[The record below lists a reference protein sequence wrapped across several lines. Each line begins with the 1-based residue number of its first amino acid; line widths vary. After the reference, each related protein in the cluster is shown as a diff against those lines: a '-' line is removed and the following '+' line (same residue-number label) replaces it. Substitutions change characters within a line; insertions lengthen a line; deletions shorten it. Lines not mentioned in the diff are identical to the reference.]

1 MKTGKGWVDVGQP
14 ALADGFLETS
24 QRLLEKLYAE
34 LLEKCQDSQEEEAQR
49 ADVNTDLFKVLSY
62 HAESAVAQGDFQR
75 AVTCIERC
83 KDMLMRL
90 PQLAQAVLVLPV
102 SCHGGNGMWGS
113 SNHTAPG
120 YLPILCYN
128 FGVEAYYQ
136 KKIEECSY
144 WLSQSYEIG
153 KLDKN
158 STSGQEM
165 QSRVLR
171 LLANIYLDWDWEQC
185 QDKALETINL
195 ANEACLHPVGIYL
208 KIKILLRRGA
218 SDEEIQT
225 AAMSLL
231 DFEDPENFLDFFLS
245 TTKLLLENDRDA
257 VGFDFLKTVCNRLEW
272 SAEVGKVFLLHI
284 ELLLQRKEDQLVKEK
299 IENILA
305 AHHAGKE
312 LPFKILNWL
321 HNILW
326 NQAAQNF
333 EEENYMEALQWYDY
347 SLSFY
352 PSGQT
357 DLDFAKLQRNRAS
370 CYIHLKQLD
379 KAYEAV
385 KEAEIYDAANI
396 FTQFI
401 IFKIAV
407 SRGNTDEAL
416 AAVDALE
423 QCVANSI
430 AQEKEPNTE
439 EISTTAF
446 LSLAAQFALE
456 NGQQEVAIRALEYL
470 AQYSEDLQQ
479 VLIAFKCLIRLVI
492 SQISH
497 VVDLE
502 ENSYRNE
509 EMSRLL
515 FWVKTAYGKVASP
528 VAKEKLT
535 LEVWTNEVQWFRKI
549 AWNLAMQCE
558 KCLDIMRDFFLLSFE
573 LSQLCPSEKAVL
585 VSQKTCLLMAA
596 AADLELG
603 RNATDASQK
612 AEMLT
617 HAIEHVHGC
626 REIVNILKQ
635 IGDNAKDPTE
645 NLLLL
650 YEIEAKAKLND
661 ASLPSVLDS
670 MWEMPHLETK
680 ILETIAS
687 VVMEPPAHYPEI
699 AKKTLKKAISIYLQG
714 TTINTMKYSKCLHS
728 FINLSLPDE
737 VLEPD
742 MHILEE
748 IWSFFEDALNVI
760 SRSKEYP
767 QVEILWLMTK
777 AWNTGIFQYGEG
789 LYVIAEKWC
798 GLGIRFLSH
807 LGTLKKS
814 YEGQM
819 TDVYKEIVA
828 NIEREKCSPPNEE

>member
-1 MKTGKGWVDVGQP
+1 M
-14 ALADGFLETS
+14 
-24 QRLLEKLYAE
+24 
-34 LLEKCQDSQEEEAQR
+34 C
-49 ADVNTDLFKVLSY
+49 LFS
-62 HAESAVAQGDFQR
+62 
-75 AVTCIERC
+75 
-83 KDMLMRL
+83 
-90 PQLAQAVLVLPV
+90 
-102 SCHGGNGMWGS
+102 
-113 SNHTAPG
+113 
-120 YLPILCYN
+120 
-128 FGVEAYYQ
+128 
-136 KKIEECSY
+136 
-144 WLSQSYEIG
+144 
-153 KLDKN
+153 
-158 STSGQEM
+158 
-165 QSRVLR
+165 
-171 LLANIYLDWDWEQC
+171 
-185 QDKALETINL
+185 
-195 ANEACLHPVGIYL
+195 
-208 KIKILLRRGA
+208 
-218 SDEEIQT
+218 
-225 AAMSLL
+225 
-231 DFEDPENFLDFFLS
+231 
-245 TTKLLLENDRDA
+245 RDA

-333 EEENYMEALQWYDY
+333 E
-347 SLSFY
+347 
-352 PSGQT
+352 
-357 DLDFAKLQRNRAS
+357 
-370 CYIHLKQLD
+370 
-379 KAYEAV
+379 AYEAV

-430 AQEKEPNTE
+430 AQERDPNTE

-456 NGQQEVAIRALEYL
+456 NGQQEVAIRSLEYL

-479 VLIAFKCLIRLVI
+479 VLIALKCLIRLVI

-528 VAKEKLT
+528 IAKEKLT

-573 LSQLCPSEKAVL
+573 LSQLCPTEKAVL

-626 REIVNILKQ
+626 RKIVNILKQ

-661 ASLPSVLDS
+661 PSLPSVLDC

-699 AKKTLKKAISIYLQG
+699 AKQTLKKAISIYLQG

-728 FINLSLPDE
+728 FINISLPDE

-760 SRSKEYP
+760 SRSEYP
-767 QVEILWLMTK
+767 QVKILWLMTK